1 MDTIETIRN
10 NIALAST
17 WEIDWSPHGGMFWLT
32 LMVVG
37 FFLVV
42 GFGARD
48 LENN

>member
-17 WEIDWSPHGGMFWLT
+17 WEIDWSPHAGPFWLA

-37 FFLVV
+37 TIIVM
-42 GFGARD
+42 GIAAWT
-48 LENN
+48 EEIN